1 MINKLMLNELGLK
14 KLEPIVLKALEEN
27 EDARK
32 DDFILYYRVLKSL
45 MLPIESMSVEIFLNM
60 AKSDLKAP
68 PFESV
73 TRCRRHIQELRPEL
87 KHIKTAIAREE
98 KTEEYKEYNL
108 SGIGG
113 SNA

>member
-1 MINKLMLNELGLK
+1 MIDNLMLNELGLK

-27 EDARK
+27 ENSRK
-32 DDFILYYRVLKSL
+32 NDFILYYKVLKSL
-45 MLPIESMSVEIFLNM
+45 MLPIENMSVETFLNI
-60 AKSDLKAP
+60 AKELKAP

-87 KHIKTAIAREE
+87 KDIKTAIAREE